1 LINGFYAF
9 PSFVKRYGH
18 QIPNGEYEITT
29 AWQQSLINGA
39 VVGEI
44 FGLMF
49 NGIMVRCPGV
59 GVFGMTDNL

>member
-1 LINGFYAF
+1 LINGFYAL
-9 PSFVKRYGH
+9 PSFNKKYGY
-18 QIPNGEYEITT
+18 QLPNGEYEITT

-49 NGIMVRCPGV
+49 NGIMVLNTRRLV
-59 GVFGMTDNL
+59 IQ